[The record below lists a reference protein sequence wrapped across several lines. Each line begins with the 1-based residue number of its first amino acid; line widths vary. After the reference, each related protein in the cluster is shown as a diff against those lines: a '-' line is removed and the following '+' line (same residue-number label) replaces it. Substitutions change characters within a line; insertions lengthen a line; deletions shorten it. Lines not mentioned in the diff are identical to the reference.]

1 MFLLFLIDIFRMAVK
16 VLTERKTR
24 AILTIAGIA
33 LGPFALVMISSVI
46 DGYGDYIVS
55 QVQGLGQNTIVV
67 FPSGNNKLTEN
78 DLNNIRSIPGVKRA
92 EPFYSIQGQVKVG
105 TETKIVFIYA
115 IPPDLVFESIS
126 GLELEKGSIPSETEY
141 LKAIIG
147 HKIAYTDDGSVA
159 YDLGDVLTITYLK
172 SVNGRNE
179 VKRVS
184 VAVNGVVKEFGGAFV
199 LSPDLTIIL
208 PLEAGQRLLGLS
220 DWSGIYILAE
230 NSNVVQDIVREI
242 QSRYR
247 GVVDVVSFQSIAN
260 VINSVVGA
268 VNFISFAASLSSFA
282 VAVAGVAS
290 TMITSVIER
299 TREIGVLK
307 ALGFRDREV
316 LIMILAESIIMS
328 IIGGV
333 IGITLGMIGSHI
345 LASTGVTIRAG
356 PQAEIVIKS
365 TTKIT
370 VFGILRATILTLMVG
385 IAGGVFPAYRASKIP
400 PAVALRYE

>member
-141 LKAIIG
+141 SKAIIG

-184 VAVNGVVKEFGGAFV
+184 VVVNGVVKEFGGAFV

-356 PQAEIVIKS
+356 PQAEIVIKAPP
-365 TTKIT
+365 KIT

>member
-356 PQAEIVIKS
+356 PQAEIVIKAPP
-365 TTKIT
+365 KIT

>member
-33 LGPFALVMISSVI
+33 LGPFTLVMISSVI

-184 VAVNGVVKEFGGAFV
+184 VVVNGVVKEFGGAFV

-356 PQAEIVIKS
+356 PQAEIVIKAPP
-365 TTKIT
+365 KIT

>member
-184 VAVNGVVKEFGGAFV
+184 VVVNGVVKEFGGAFV

-356 PQAEIVIKS
+356 PQAEIVIKAPP
-365 TTKIT
+365 KIT

>member
-184 VAVNGVVKEFGGAFV
+184 VAVNGVGKRIWRCIC
-199 LSPDLTIIL
+199 T
-208 PLEAGQRLLGLS
+208 
-220 DWSGIYILAE
+220 
-230 NSNVVQDIVREI
+230 
-242 QSRYR
+242 
-247 GVVDVVSFQSIAN
+247 
-260 VINSVVGA
+260 
-268 VNFISFAASLSSFA
+268 
-282 VAVAGVAS
+282 
-290 TMITSVIER
+290 
-299 TREIGVLK
+299 
-307 ALGFRDREV
+307 
-316 LIMILAESIIMS
+316 
-328 IIGGV
+328 
-333 IGITLGMIGSHI
+333 
-345 LASTGVTIRAG
+345 
-356 PQAEIVIKS
+356 KS
-365 TTKIT
+365 
-370 VFGILRATILTLMVG
+370 
-385 IAGGVFPAYRASKIP
+385 
-400 PAVALRYE
+400 